1 MQLFSF
7 PDGDTMSIAYFT
19 ENSTIKFLFLEKKP
33 EKGGLEM
40 EKPIVTVGTVG
51 AGYAAHLH
59 GNGYEK
65 VSGITVRLKTVCDLN
80 LELAKKVQQ
89 RFGYEQA
96 VSDYHQML
104 ADPEIDVIDIVM
116 PPFLH
121 TTVAMEAMEAGKHVI
136 CEKPLTGY
144 FGQKGQEN
152 IGATVPKSEMY
163 RKCLEDMDRLK
174 EVVER
179 TGKKFMYAENFVYA
193 TPVQKAAEIIRA
205 KKTKLLYMKGEE
217 SLKGSSSPV
226 AGQWNKVGGGTLM
239 RTGTHP
245 MGGMLWL
252 KQQEAIARGEN
263 ITIQS
268 VSCDVGRATQCLTE
282 EEHRYI
288 SARPEDV
295 EDFGVITVTFSDGTK
310 AICIASDTVLGGS
323 RNYIE
328 VYGNNTALNCNI
340 TPTDLLNTY
349 FLDED
354 GLDDVNI
361 SEMLPRKLGWNKAFV
376 SDEII
381 RGYMGELQDF
391 VETIAYDRK
400 PVSDFTLAYDTTKVI
415 YAAYQAAEE
424 GRRIDF

>member
-1 MQLFSF
+1 MKKSVV
-7 PDGDTMSIAYFT
+7 
-19 ENSTIKFLFLEKKP
+19 TI
-33 EKGGLEM
+33 
-40 EKPIVTVGTVG
+40 GTVG
-51 AGYAAHLH
+51 AGYAAYLH

-65 VSGITVRLKTVCDLN
+65 VRGISVRLKTVCDLN
-80 LELAKKVQQ
+80 LDLAKKVQE
-89 RFGYEQA
+89 RYGYEQT
-96 VSDYHQML
+96 SCDYRELL
-104 ADPEIDVIDIVM
+104 ADPEIDVIDIVL

-121 TTVAMEAMEAGKHVI
+121 TKIAMEAMEAGKHVI

-144 FGQKGQEN
+144 FGNPGQEN
-152 IGATVPKSEMY
+152 IGTTVRKSEMY
-163 RKCLEDMDRLK
+163 RQCLEEMDLLK

-205 KKTKLLYMKGEE
+205 KKTKLLFMKGEE

-226 AGQWNKVGGGTLM
+226 AGKWNKTGGGTLM

-252 KQQEAIARGEN
+252 KQQEANARGEN

-268 VSCDVGRATQCLTE
+268 VSCDVGCATQCLTE
-282 EEHRYI
+282 EEHRHI

-295 EDFGVITVTFSDGTK
+295 EDYGIISVTFSDGTK
-310 AICIASDTVLGGS
+310 ALCIASDTVLGGTK
-323 RNYIE
+323 NYIE
-328 VYGNNTALNCNI
+328 VYGNNAVLNCNI

-354 GLDDVNI
+354 GLEDVNI

-376 SDEII
+376 SDEMI
-381 RGYMGELQDF
+381 RGYIGELQDF
-391 VETIAYDRK
+391 VETVAYDRE
-400 PVSDFTLAYDTTKVI
+400 PTSNFTLAYDVTKVL
-415 YAAYQAAEE
+415 YAAYQSAEE
-424 GRRIDF
+424 GRRIEF

>member
-1 MQLFSF
+1 
-7 PDGDTMSIAYFT
+7 
-19 ENSTIKFLFLEKKP
+19 
-33 EKGGLEM
+33 M
-40 EKPIVTVGTVG
+40 EKPIVTIGTVG
-51 AGYAAHLH
+51 AGYAAYLH

-80 LELAKKVQQ
+80 LELAKKVQE

-96 VSDYHQML
+96 VSDYHEML
-104 ADPEIDVIDIVM
+104 ADPEIDVIDIVL

-152 IGATVPKSEMY
+152 IGVTVPKSEMY

-205 KKTKLLYMKGEE
+205 KKTKLLFMKGEE

-226 AGQWNKVGGGTLM
+226 AGKWNKTGGGTLM

-252 KQQEAIARGEN
+252 KQQEAIARGET

-282 EEHRYI
+282 DEHRHI

-310 AICIASDTVLGGS
+310 AICIASDTVLGGT

>member
-1 MQLFSF
+1 M
-7 PDGDTMSIAYFT
+7 
-19 ENSTIKFLFLEKKP
+19 K
-33 EKGGLEM
+33 
-40 EKPIVTVGTVG
+40 KPIVTIGTVG
-51 AGYAAHLH
+51 AGYAAYLH

-80 LELAKKVQQ
+80 LELAKKVQE

-96 VSDYHQML
+96 VSDYHEML
-104 ADPEIDVIDIVM
+104 ADPEIDVIDIVL

-163 RKCLEDMDRLK
+163 RKCLDDMDRLK

-205 KKTKLLYMKGEE
+205 KKTKLLFMKGEE

-226 AGQWNKVGGGTLM
+226 AGKWNKTGGGTLM

-252 KQQEAIARGEN
+252 KQQEAIARGET

-282 EEHRYI
+282 DEHRYI

-310 AICIASDTVLGGS
+310 AICIASDTVLGGT

-354 GLDDVNI
+354 GLDNVDI

>member
-1 MQLFSF
+1 M
-7 PDGDTMSIAYFT
+7 G
-19 ENSTIKFLFLEKKP
+19 
-33 EKGGLEM
+33 KGER
-40 EKPIVTVGTVG
+40 PTVNVGIVG
-51 AGYAAHLH
+51 AGYASYLH

-65 VSGITVRLKTVCDLN
+65 VSGVTVGLKAVCDVN
-80 LELAKKVQQ
+80 LDLARKVQE

-96 VSDYHQML
+96 LTDYRRL
-104 ADPEIDVIDIVM
+104 LDDPEIDVIDIVL

-121 TTVAMEAMEAGKHVI
+121 TSIAMEAMQAGKHVI

-144 FGQKGQEN
+144 FGAPGQEN
-152 IGATVPKSEMY
+152 VGLTVPKSEMLL
-163 RKCLEDMDRLK
+163 RCLEDMDRLK
-174 EVVER
+174 AVVER
-179 TGKKFMYAENFVYA
+179 SGKKFMYAENFVYA

-205 KKTKLLYMKGEE
+205 KKTKLLFMKGEE

-226 AGQWNKVGGGTLM
+226 SGRWNKVGGGTLM

-252 KQQEAIARGEN
+252 KQAEAKARGER
-263 ITIQS
+263 ITVRS
-268 VSCDVGRATQCLTE
+268 VSCDVGRATECLSE

-295 EDFGVITVTFSDGTK
+295 EDYGVISVTFSDGTK
-310 AICIASDTVLGGS
+310 ALCIASDTVLGGT

-328 VYGNNTALNCNI
+328 IYGNNTALHCNI

-354 GLDDVNI
+354 GMEGVDI
-361 SEMLPRKLGWNKAFV
+361 SEMLPLKMGWNKAFV

-381 RGYMGELQDF
+381 RGYTGELQDF
-391 VETIAYDRK
+391 MESVAYDRE
-400 PVSDFTLAYDTTKVI
+400 PASGFSLAYDTTKVL
-415 YAAYQAAEE
+415 YAAYQSAEE
-424 GRRIDF
+424 GRRVDF